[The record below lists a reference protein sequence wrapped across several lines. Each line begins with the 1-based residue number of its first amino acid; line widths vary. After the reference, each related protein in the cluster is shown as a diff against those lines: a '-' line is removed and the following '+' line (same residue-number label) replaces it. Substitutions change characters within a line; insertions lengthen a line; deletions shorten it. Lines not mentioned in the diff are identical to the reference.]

1 MSGIPKATITI
12 SVSDG
17 DASDPKITFFKLKP
31 NTPFSKVYKAYG
43 KQSNLVPALFRLM
56 LGLFAVAFPLAPL
69 LSLINNSMQIPFEII
84 SLASVTHR
92 PLSTLNTE
100 ETPDADTMGQT
111 YMEKCLLC

>member
-1 MSGIPKATITI
+1 VVCTAMSGIPKATITI

-56 LGLFAVAFPLAPL
+56 LDGER
-69 LSLINNSMQIPFEII
+69 IGY
-84 SLASVTHR
+84 T
-92 PLSTLNTE
+92 
-100 ETPDADTMGQT
+100 ETPATLELEDGDKILFMQEQT
-111 YMEKCLLC
+111 GGKFLKYF